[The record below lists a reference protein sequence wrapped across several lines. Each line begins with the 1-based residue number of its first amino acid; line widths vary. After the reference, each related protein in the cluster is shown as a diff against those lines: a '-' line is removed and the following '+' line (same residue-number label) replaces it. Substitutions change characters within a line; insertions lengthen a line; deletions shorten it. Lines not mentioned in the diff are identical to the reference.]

1 MVDMSLRILHVS
13 QPTDAGVAVCVAQ
26 DIADQTARGWHVVLA
41 CPPDSWLSRGALGE
55 GVDVRPWKASRSPG
69 PGMLGETIRLRRVLR
84 ATRPHLLHL
93 HSSKAMLAGRLAA
106 RGRVETVVQPHAWS
120 FEAVAP
126 PWNTWATAWER
137 AAARWTSAILCV
149 SEAER
154 QRGEGAGIV
163 GRYVT
168 TPNGVDLVAFPL
180 PGPDDRAAARRR
192 LGSPA
197 AADAPLAVCVG
208 RLSAQKGQDVL
219 VECWPRVR
227 STLPE
232 AQLVLVGDGPA
243 RSDLA
248 QRASTGVHLVGAS
261 GDVRS
266 WLTAADVVVCPSRY
280 EGMALVPLEAMACGR
295 SVVASDIPANAET
308 LPPEAGALVSCD
320 DLPALAA
327 AIAARLADVAR
338 ADAEGRVGRA
348 HVEAHHDVRSTTAAI
363 AALYC
368 EILAGGSTGA
378 PAGSPMA

>member
-126 PWNTWATAWER
+126 PWNIWATAWER

-243 RSDLA
+243 RFDLA

-261 GDVRS
+261 GDVPGTFPPMRRRCHPKLVHLFPAMTCQPS
-266 WLTAADVVVCPSRY
+266 LRPLLPVLRMWREQTLKAASDAPTSKRIMMSVRPRLQSQLSIVRFSPAGQPGLR
-280 EGMALVPLEAMACGR
+280 LVPPWR
-295 SVVASDIPANAET
+295 
-308 LPPEAGALVSCD
+308 
-320 DLPALAA
+320 DL
-327 AIAARLADVAR
+327 
-338 ADAEGRVGRA
+338 
-348 HVEAHHDVRSTTAAI
+348 
-363 AALYC
+363 
-368 EILAGGSTGA
+368 
-378 PAGSPMA
+378 